1 VPYDQSFIDEL
12 KNRTDLVR
20 LIEPLSPLKKKGANW
35 MGRCPFHQEKTPSF
49 SVNPA
54 KGFYKCFGCGKGG
67 NAFSFVMETE
77 GLSFPEAVRR
87 LAEVNGIPVPE
98 QVDDERYRA
107 SKTQRDERKRLAD
120 AVTELNRVA
129 MEFWEKNLRS
139 GSPQSNAALKYLE
152 NRGLSNETIEQF
164 RIGYADESWDALLTH
179 LRDVGTDEGL
189 IRQSG
194 LVSVSEDGEKV
205 FDRFRGRIIFPV
217 LNVNGFPVAFGARI
231 LGQGE
236 PKYLNSPETPAYT
249 KGDHLYGMFQ
259 NKTEIRRLGFGILV
273 EGYLDLIALSQN
285 GVKNA
290 VASLGTA
297 FTENQARLLARFA
310 RKVVVNYDGD
320 KAGVKAA
327 KRAVEVLL
335 AENFDVKVLV
345 LPNGDDPDDFIRS
358 NGYSA
363 YKEQHKTQS
372 TTYLQFVL
380 ESAVQ
385 DRNLGVPKQK
395 AEAIEEAMS
404 VLSFIPQGVQR
415 REAFDQTMDFFR
427 IEDASVKADLWKSAN
442 GRPGEKQEAIK
453 TKVAKASALKTTVAE
468 ERLLEMLIHD
478 VELRE
483 AIIPLIEEADYVE
496 LASSS
501 LFEAVIACH
510 PEVDFIGALRRDERI
525 TEDEST
531 RDLLSLIIMS
541 EPFRNDGDALDES
554 LVEAQRCLLTLRVMA
569 FTRAIGET
577 SRQLMIAEQNKEKE
591 ETERLANLHLSLAR
605 TKLEIE
611 KRLAEL
617 KS

>member
-1 VPYDQSFIDEL
+1 MPYDQSFIDEL

-20 LIEPLSPLKKKGANW
+20 LIEPVSPLKKKGANW

-49 SVNPA
+49 SVNPV

-67 NAFSFVMETE
+67 NAFSFIMETE
-77 GLSFPEAVRR
+77 GLNFPEAVRR
-87 LAEVNGIPVPE
+87 LAEFNGIPVPE
-98 QVDDERYRA
+98 QVDDERFRA
-107 SKTQRDERKRLAD
+107 SKTQRDEKRRLAD
-120 AVTELNRVA
+120 AVMELNRVA
-129 MEFWEKNLRS
+129 MEFWEANLRS
-139 GSPQSNAALKYLE
+139 GSVHAKAAMKYLE
-152 NRGLSNETIEQF
+152 DRGLSDETMKEF
-164 RIGYADESWDALLTH
+164 RIGFADESWDSLLKH
-179 LRDVGTDEGL
+179 LREGGADETL

-217 LNVNGFPVAFGARI
+217 LNANGFPVAFGARI
-231 LGQGE
+231 LGAGE
-236 PKYLNSPETPAYT
+236 PKYLNSPETPAYI
-249 KGDHLYGMFQ
+249 KGDHLYGLFQ
-259 NKTEIRRLGFGILV
+259 NKAEIRRLGYGILV
-273 EGYLDLIALSQN
+273 EGYLDLISLAQN

-297 FTENQARLLARFA
+297 FTDNQARLLSRFA

-320 KAGVKAA
+320 QAGVKAA

-358 NGYSA
+358 KGYSA
-363 YKEQHKTQS
+363 YKEQHKS
-372 TTYLQFVL
+372 HSSTYLQFVL

-385 DRNLGVPKQK
+385 NRNLGVPKQK
-395 AEAIEEAMS
+395 AEAIEDVIA
-404 VLSFIPQGVQR
+404 VLKAVPKGIQR

-427 IEDASVKADLWKSAN
+427 VEDSSVKAELWKSAN
-442 GRPGEKQEAIK
+442 SNAGIQTESIK
-453 TKVAKASALKTTVAE
+453 TRIAKATAVKTTVAE

-478 VELRE
+478 AELRNE
-483 AIIPLIEEADYVE
+483 ILPLIEEADFNE
-496 LASSS
+496 LASAS
-501 LFEAVIACH
+501 LFESVIACH
-510 PEVDFIGALRRDERI
+510 GQSDFLSALRSDERV
-525 TEDEST
+525 TEDEAT
-531 RDLLSLIIMS
+531 MDLLSLLLIS
-541 EPFRNDGDALDES
+541 EPFRSEEDAIDES
-554 LVEAQRCLLTLRVMA
+554 LIEAQRCLLTIRGMS

-577 SRQLMIAEQNKEKE
+577 ARQLMVAEQNKDKE

-617 KS
+617 KK

>member
-1 VPYDQSFIDEL
+1 
-12 KNRTDLVR
+12 
-20 LIEPLSPLKKKGANW
+20 

-67 NAFSFVMETE
+67 NAFSFIMETE
-77 GLSFPEAVRR
+77 GLNFPEAVRR
-87 LAEVNGIPVPE
+87 LAEFNGIPVPE
-98 QVDDERYRA
+98 QVDDERFRA
-107 SKTQRDERKRLAD
+107 SKTQRDEKKRLAD
-120 AVTELNRVA
+120 AVMELNRVA
-129 MEFWEKNLRS
+129 MEFWEANLRS
-139 GSPQSNAALKYLE
+139 GSVHAKAAMKYLE
-152 NRGLSNETIEQF
+152 DRGLSDETMKEF
-164 RIGYADESWDALLTH
+164 RIGFADESWDSLLKH
-179 LRDVGTDEGL
+179 LREGGADETL

-217 LNVNGFPVAFGARI
+217 LNANGFPVAFGARI
-231 LGQGE
+231 LGAGE
-236 PKYLNSPETPAYT
+236 PKYLNSPETPAYI
-249 KGDHLYGMFQ
+249 KGDHLYGLFQ
-259 NKTEIRRLGFGILV
+259 NKGEIRRLGYGILV
-273 EGYLDLIALSQN
+273 EGYLDLISLAQN

-297 FTENQARLLARFA
+297 FTDNQARLLSRFA

-320 KAGVKAA
+320 QAGVKAA

-358 NGYSA
+358 KGYSA
-363 YKEQHKTQS
+363 YKEQHKS
-372 TTYLQFVL
+372 HSSTYLQFVL

-385 DRNLGVPKQK
+385 NRNLGVPKQK
-395 AEAIEEAMS
+395 AEAIEAVIA
-404 VLSFIPQGVQR
+404 VLKAVPKGIQR

-427 IEDASVKADLWKSAN
+427 VEDSSVKAELWKSAN
-442 GRPGEKQEAIK
+442 SNAGIQTESIK
-453 TKVAKASALKTTVAE
+453 TRIAKATAVKTTVAE

-478 VELRE
+478 AELRDE
-483 AIIPLIEEADYVE
+483 ILPLIEEADFNE
-496 LASSS
+496 LASAS
-501 LFEAVIACH
+501 LFESVIACH
-510 PEVDFIGALRRDERI
+510 GQSDFLSALRSDERV
-525 TEDEST
+525 TEDEAT
-531 RDLLSLIIMS
+531 MDLLSLLLIS
-541 EPFRNDGDALDES
+541 EPFRSEEDAIDES
-554 LVEAQRCLLTLRVMA
+554 LIEAQRCLLTIRGMS

-577 SRQLMIAEQNKEKE
+577 ARQLMVAEQNKDKE

-617 KS
+617 KK

>member
-20 LIEPLSPLKKKGANW
+20 LIEPLSALKKKGANW

-49 SVNPA
+49 SVNPG

-87 LAEVNGIPVPE
+87 LAEFNGIPIPE
-98 QVDDERYRA
+98 QVDDERFRA
-107 SKTQRDERKRLAD
+107 SKTQRDEKKRLAD
-120 AVTELNRVA
+120 SVTELNGVA
-129 MEFWEKNLRS
+129 MEFWEKNLQS
-139 GSPQSNAALKYLE
+139 GTPQANAALKYLE
-152 NRGLSNETIEQF
+152 DRGLSKETIEEF
-164 RIGYADESWDALLTH
+164 RIGFADDSWDSLLSH
-179 LRDVGTDEGL
+179 LRAIGTEEAL
-189 IRQSG
+189 MTQSG

-217 LNVNGFPVAFGARI
+217 INANGFPVAFGARI
-231 LGQGE
+231 LGAGE

-249 KGDHLYGMFQ
+249 KGDHLYGLFQ
-259 NKTEIRRLGFGILV
+259 SKTEVRRLGYGILV

-358 NGYSA
+358 NGYTA

-385 DRNLGVPKQK
+385 NRNLGVPKQK
-395 AEAIEEAMS
+395 AEAIEEVIA
-404 VLSFIPQGVQR
+404 VLTFVPKGIQR

-427 IEDASVKADLWKSAN
+427 IEDISVKADLWKSAN
-442 GRPGEKQEAIK
+442 GRIGEKTEAVRIRI
-453 TKVAKASALKTTVAE
+453 AKASALKTTVAE

-478 VELRE
+478 EELRQ
-483 AIIPLIEEADYVE
+483 AIVPLVEEADYAE
-496 LASSS
+496 LASAS
-501 LFEAVIACH
+501 LFAAVLECNDR
-510 PEVDFIGALRRDERI
+510 PGFIGALRQDERI
-525 TEDEST
+525 TQDEAT
-531 RDLLSLIIMS
+531 HDLLSLIIMS
-541 EPFRNDGDALDES
+541 EPFRGDGDALDES
-554 LVEAQRCLLTLRVMA
+554 LIEAQRCLLTLRAMA

-577 SRQLMIAEQNKEKE
+577 ARQLMAAEQNKDKE
-591 ETERLANLHLSLAR
+591 ETERLANLHLGLAR
-605 TKLEIE
+605 MKQEIE
-611 KRLAEL
+611 KRLSEL
-617 KS
+617 KN

>member
-1 VPYDQSFIDEL
+1 MPYDQSFIDEL

-20 LIEPLSPLKKKGANW
+20 LIEPLSALKKKGANW

-49 SVNPA
+49 SVNPG

-87 LAEVNGIPVPE
+87 LAEFNGIPIPE
-98 QVDDERYRA
+98 QVDDERFRA
-107 SKTQRDERKRLAD
+107 SKTQRDEKKRLAD
-120 AVTELNRVA
+120 SVTELNGVA
-129 MEFWEKNLRS
+129 MEFWEKNLQS
-139 GSPQSNAALKYLE
+139 GTPQANAALKYLE
-152 NRGLSNETIEQF
+152 DRGLSKETIEEF
-164 RIGYADESWDALLTH
+164 RIGFADDSWDSLLSH
-179 LRDVGTDEGL
+179 LRAIGTEEAL
-189 IRQSG
+189 MTQSG

-217 LNVNGFPVAFGARI
+217 INANGFPVAFGARI
-231 LGQGE
+231 LGAGE

-249 KGDHLYGMFQ
+249 KGDHLYGLFQ
-259 NKTEIRRLGFGILV
+259 SKTEVRRLGYGILV

-358 NGYSA
+358 NGYTA

-385 DRNLGVPKQK
+385 NRNLGVPKQK
-395 AEAIEEAMS
+395 AEAIEEVIA
-404 VLSFIPQGVQR
+404 VLTFVPKGIQR

-427 IEDASVKADLWKSAN
+427 IEDISVKADLWKSAN
-442 GRPGEKQEAIK
+442 GRIGEKTEAVRIRI
-453 TKVAKASALKTTVAE
+453 AKASALKTTVAE

-478 VELRE
+478 EELRQ
-483 AIIPLIEEADYVE
+483 AIVPLVEEADYAE
-496 LASSS
+496 LASAS
-501 LFEAVIACH
+501 LFAAVLECNDR
-510 PEVDFIGALRRDERI
+510 PGFIGALRQDERI
-525 TEDEST
+525 TQDEAT
-531 RDLLSLIIMS
+531 HDLLSLIIMS
-541 EPFRNDGDALDES
+541 EPFRGDGDALDES
-554 LVEAQRCLLTLRVMA
+554 LIEAQRCLLTLRAMA

-577 SRQLMIAEQNKEKE
+577 ARQLMAAEQNKDKE
-591 ETERLANLHLSLAR
+591 ETERLANLHLGLAR
-605 TKLEIE
+605 MKQEIE
-611 KRLAEL
+611 KRLSEL
-617 KS
+617 KN

>member
-1 VPYDQSFIDEL
+1 MPYDQSFIDDL

-49 SVNPA
+49 SVNPG

-87 LAEVNGIPVPE
+87 LAEFTGMQVPE
-98 QVDDERYRA
+98 QVDDEKFRA

-120 AVTELNRVA
+120 SVIELNRIA

-139 GSPQSNAALKYLE
+139 TSPNANAALKYLAD
-152 NRGLSNETIEQF
+152 RGLSEQTIKEF
-164 RIGYADESWDALLTH
+164 RIGFADDSWDSLLTE
-179 LRDVGTDEGL
+179 LRALGTDEQVL
-189 IRQSG
+189 RQSG

-231 LGQGE
+231 LAAGE

-249 KGDHLYGMFQ
+249 KGDHLYGLFQ
-259 NKTEIRRLGFGILV
+259 NKTEVRRQGYGILV

-358 NGYSA
+358 NGYTA
-363 YKEQHKTQS
+363 YKEQHKTQA

-395 AEAIEEAMS
+395 AEAIEAVIS
-404 VLSFIPQGVQR
+404 VLTSVPKGIQR

-427 IEDASVKADLWKSAN
+427 IEDISVKAELWKSAN
-442 GRPGEKQEAIK
+442 GKIAQGTEVVKARIAR
-453 TKVAKASALKTTVAE
+453 ASALKTTVAE
-468 ERLLEMLIHD
+468 ERLLELLVHD
-478 VELRE
+478 GELRR
-483 AIIPLIEEADYVE
+483 AIVPLIEESDYVE
-496 LASSS
+496 LASAN
-501 LFEAVIACH
+501 LFAAVVACDG
-510 PEVDFIGALRRDERI
+510 ESDFLGALRRDERI
-525 TEDEST
+525 LQDEPT

-541 EPFRNDGDALDES
+541 EPGRNEGDAMDEN
-554 LVEAQRCLLTLRVMA
+554 LMEAQRCLLTIRAMA
-569 FTRAIGET
+569 FTRAIADT
-577 SRQLMIAEQNKEKE
+577 ARKLMAAEQNKDKE
-591 ETERLANLHLSLAR
+591 ETERLAGLHLSLAR
-605 TKLEIE
+605 MKLEIE

-617 KS
+617 KV

>member
-20 LIEPLSPLKKKGANW
+20 LIEPVSPLKKKGANW

-77 GLSFPEAVRR
+77 GLNFPEAVRR
-87 LAEVNGIPVPE
+87 LAEFNGVPIPE
-98 QVDDERYRA
+98 QVDDERFKA
-107 SKTQRDERKRLAD
+107 SKTQRDEKKRLAD
-120 AVTELNRVA
+120 AVLELNRVA
-129 MEFWEKNLRS
+129 MEFWETNLRS
-139 GSPQSNAALKYLE
+139 GSQPANAALKYLE
-152 NRGLSNETIEQF
+152 GRGISTETISKF
-164 RIGYADESWDALLTH
+164 RIGFADESWDSLLNH
-179 LRDVGTDEGL
+179 LRQAGHDENL

-217 LNVNGFPVAFGARI
+217 LNSNGFPVAFGART
-231 LGQGE
+231 LGAGE
-236 PKYLNSPETPAYT
+236 PKYLNSPETPAYI
-249 KGDHLYGMFQ
+249 KGDHLYGLFQ
-259 NKTEIRRLGFGILV
+259 SKSEIRRIGFGILV
-273 EGYLDLIALSQN
+273 EGYLDLISLAQH
-285 GVKNA
+285 GVTNA

-297 FTENQARLLARFA
+297 FTENQARLLSRFA

-358 NGYSA
+358 KGYSA
-363 YKEQHKTQS
+363 YKEQHKS
-372 TTYLQFVL
+372 HSSTYLQFVL

-395 AEAIEEAMS
+395 AEAIEEVIAVLKS
-404 VLSFIPQGVQR
+404 VPRGIQR

-427 IEDASVKADLWKSAN
+427 IEDTSVKADLWKSAN
-442 GRPGEKQEAIK
+442 SKTGEQPETVRSTMVRA
-453 TKVAKASALKTTVAE
+453 TAVKATVAE

-478 VELRE
+478 AQLRNE
-483 AIIPLIEEADYVE
+483 IVPLIEESDYLE
-496 LASSS
+496 LASAS

-510 PEVDFIGALRRDERI
+510 GDDDFIGTLRIDARVTDDEA
-525 TEDEST
+525 T
-531 RDLLSLIIMS
+531 RDLLSLLMIS
-541 EPFRNDGDALDES
+541 EPARSEEDAIDES
-554 LVEAQRCLLTLRVMA
+554 VLEAQRCLLTIRGMS
-569 FTRAIGET
+569 FSRALGET
-577 SRQLMIAEQNKEKE
+577 ARQLMVAEQNKDRGEI
-591 ETERLANLHLSLAR
+591 ERLANLHLSLAR
-605 TKLEIE
+605 MKFEIE

-617 KS
+617 KR